1 MNAHSSASRH
11 LPWDSGR
18 ASLHREGLDLKVDGL
33 YEQALR
39 CQREGDLPEA
49 LAKYY
54 QVIRA
59 DPEFGEAYYGRA
71 MVFYLLGS
79 CDQAINDCNTAIAL
93 RKRFVEAYLLR
104 GAAYWGKAACMD
116 ELDPQRPGFCEQ
128 AVSDCTFVL
137 DLQPHNGTARFNR
150 GLAYMALGNKPM
162 AKYDLENA
170 VALLT
175 DPDWRAE
182 AEEWL
187 NELRRPRLM
196 TRYERQSLP

>member
-1 MNAHSSASRH
+1 
-11 LPWDSGR
+11 
-18 ASLHREGLDLKVDGL
+18 
-33 YEQALR
+33 
-39 CQREGDLPEA
+39 
-49 LAKYY
+49 
-54 QVIRA
+54 
-59 DPEFGEAYYGRA
+59 
-71 MVFYLLGS
+71 
-79 CDQAINDCNTAIAL
+79 
-93 RKRFVEAYLLR
+93 
-104 GAAYWGKAACMD
+104 MD